1 MLHTKLAAMKA
12 RCGLSK
18 QQIADK
24 SGVPLSTVMRVFS
37 GQTDNPTFHTVHDI
51 VKAMGGSL
59 NELDDVQPPPTPEK
73 VPEKVLEM
81 YETQVHQYETQIQQ
95 YEQQA
100 KQKDKWMKFLF
111 IACAS
116 LTAILVGILLLDVL
130 NGNIGYFRY

>member
-24 SGVPLSTVMRVFS
+24 SGVPLSTVNRVFS
-37 GQTDNPTFHTVHDI
+37 GQTDNPTFHTVVDL
-51 VKAMGGSL
+51 VRAMGGSL
-59 NELDDVQPPPTPEK
+59 NELDDVLPPTEEEQATPEK
-73 VPEKVLEM
+73 VPEKFLEI
-81 YETQVHQYETQIQQ
+81 YERQVRL

-116 LTAILVGILLLDVL
+116 LTAILVGILFLDVL